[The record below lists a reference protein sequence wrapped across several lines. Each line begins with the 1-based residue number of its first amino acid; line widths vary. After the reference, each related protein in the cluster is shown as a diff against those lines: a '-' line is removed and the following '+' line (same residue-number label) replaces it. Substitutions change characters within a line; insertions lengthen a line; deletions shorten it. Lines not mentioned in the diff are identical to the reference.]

1 MTQPPQA
8 GRRTGPGKAAPAPG
22 GGLQRAEGKHS
33 HRTAK
38 TLQSTTPA
46 PPRAFLLP
54 QPQTVP
60 DPTPAPPHTQ
70 PFRTPEEPVRA
81 GQTLSTAGSAF
92 KWSRKEGKIGI
103 CAHMEEEPQK
113 EGSYGLASGGPA
125 RSVDPAQV
133 WWGPKDPLLA
143 GQSLSHFR
151 FQSAFELASGDFQT
165 NQSYVM
171 YLAFRTHIGT
181 EVVSP
186 DVAQNT
192 INGNYSC
199 KW

>member
-1 MTQPPQA
+1 MHHPP
-8 GRRTGPGKAAPAPG
+8 PC
-22 GGLQRAEGKHS
+22 
-33 HRTAK
+33 
-38 TLQSTTPA
+38 
-46 PPRAFLLP
+46 PRGFLLP

-60 DPTPAPPHTQ
+60 GPTPAPSHTQ
-70 PFRTPEEPVRA
+70 PFRTPREPVRA
-81 GQTLSTAGSAF
+81 GQTLSTLGSAL
-92 KWSRKEGKIGI
+92 KWSGKEGKIGI
-103 CAHMEEEPQK
+103 CAHMEEEPQE
-113 EGSYGLASGGPA
+113 EGSYGLASGGPT

-133 WWGPKDPLLA
+133 WWGPKDPHLA
-143 GQSLSHFR
+143 GQRLSHFR
-151 FQSAFELASGDFQT
+151 FQSAFKLASGDFQT